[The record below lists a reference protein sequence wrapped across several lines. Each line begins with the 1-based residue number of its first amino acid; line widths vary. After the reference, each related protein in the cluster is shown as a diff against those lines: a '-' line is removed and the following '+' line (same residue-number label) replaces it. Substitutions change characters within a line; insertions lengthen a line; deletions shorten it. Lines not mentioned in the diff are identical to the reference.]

1 VLESRGNPRQGSV
14 ANDTRARDVDEADRL
29 GGGENPWKANPGRGC
44 GMKQAHEAAEG
55 VNRRGRAKRRGR
67 TVGRGWDPAR
77 KWISDAHAAMGKQD
91 PKEGARRIR
100 ATGRF
105 ETVVL

>member
-1 VLESRGNPRQGSV
+1 MLESRGNPRQEPV
-14 ANDTRARDVDEADRL
+14 TNDKRARTVDEAARL
-29 GGGENPWKANPGRGC
+29 GGGENPWKVNPGRGC

-55 VNRRGRAKRRGR
+55 ESRRGRAKRRGR

-77 KWISDAHAAMGKQD
+77 KWISAVHAAMGKQD
-91 PKEGARRIR
+91 LKEGARRIR